1 MVTSND
7 NWTNLIIITDE
18 LDSNW
23 AKYSPVMH
31 VAKRIAPDGHLG
43 NMI

>member
-1 MVTSND
+1 MITES
-7 NWTNLIIITDE
+7 NLIIITDA

-31 VAKRIAPDGHLG
+31 LDKRIAPDWHLG